1 MAQVQTL
8 PKVMSHPPA
17 PNFHASHWQHRPAW
31 QTTWHAIE
39 TSFGRGESFLHTL
52 QAWQQDAN
60 APATLFFTAFA
71 NESPSHLEPLIA
83 GHLFGLLPGVHRI
96 ALENNKVQ
104 LTLCIGTVPFIAR
117 EIDIAADSFYTD
129 SLEEWGARSIARLC
143 RRGTALAWSPT
154 TNSVVK
160 ELQQLGIQIN
170 DPPQS
175 GVYQPQWTPKTS
187 LRPSFSP
194 LTHLQDDAAN
204 RHAVVIGSGLSGAA
218 VAYSLASRGWTVEVL
233 DQGENLGAGASGLP
247 AGIFAT
253 HVSPDNNVL
262 SRITRDGVRATVHRA
277 KQLRLEGTQWQVSE
291 LLEHRYAG
299 KRQLPSGALWPE
311 AGHEWS
317 TEAETFQKLAGGLQ
331 ENSDALW
338 HAMAGWIQTPAFVKA
353 QLSHPNISWRGRC
366 NVAQLQRID
375 SEWQALDAHG
385 QCLANSKH
393 MVLANAHQCQALLDT
408 VQCTEHEKINQRP
421 HLPATALRGQVT
433 LGSMAMLPPTLREK
447 LPSFPVNGH
456 GSFIGQLKTLQSL
469 GTDAEDYW
477 IVGSS
482 FQRNDFDVTPRH
494 EDVVSNIQQWAELM
508 PALSDEIQQGIEL
521 SKTRSWAGI
530 RSALPDRV
538 PAVGEFKHPDFK
550 GLQVCTGMGARGI
563 SWSVLCGE
571 LLAAHL
577 NHEPLPMAASLA
589 KLMAASRF
597 G

>member
-17 PNFHASHWQHRPAW
+17 PNFHASHWQHRPAC

-83 GHLFGLLPGVHRI
+83 GHIFGLLPGVHRI

-104 LTLCIGTVPFIAR
+104 LTLCIGPAPVIAR
-117 EIDIAADSFYTD
+117 EVDIAADSIYTD

-143 RRGTALAWSPT
+143 KRGTVLAWSCT
-154 TNSVVK
+154 AALLLK
-160 ELQQLGIQIN
+160 ELQQIGIQIN

-218 VAYSLASRGWTVEVL
+218 VAHSLASRGWTVEVL

-262 SRITRDGVRATVHRA
+262 SRITRDGVRATVQRA

-299 KRQLPSGALWPE
+299 KRQLPSGALWPQ

-317 TEAETFQKLAGGLQ
+317 TEAATFQKLAGGLQ
-331 ENSDALW
+331 ENSDAL
-338 HAMAGWIQTPAFVKA
+338 
-353 QLSHPNISWRGRC
+353 
-366 NVAQLQRID
+366 
-375 SEWQALDAHG
+375 
-385 QCLANSKH
+385 
-393 MVLANAHQCQALLDT
+393 
-408 VQCTEHEKINQRP
+408 
-421 HLPATALRGQVT
+421 
-433 LGSMAMLPPTLREK
+433 
-447 LPSFPVNGH
+447 
-456 GSFIGQLKTLQSL
+456 
-469 GTDAEDYW
+469 
-477 IVGSS
+477 
-482 FQRNDFDVTPRH
+482 
-494 EDVVSNIQQWAELM
+494 
-508 PALSDEIQQGIEL
+508 
-521 SKTRSWAGI
+521 
-530 RSALPDRV
+530 
-538 PAVGEFKHPDFK
+538 
-550 GLQVCTGMGARGI
+550 
-563 SWSVLCGE
+563 
-571 LLAAHL
+571 
-577 NHEPLPMAASLA
+577 
-589 KLMAASRF
+589 
-597 G
+597 